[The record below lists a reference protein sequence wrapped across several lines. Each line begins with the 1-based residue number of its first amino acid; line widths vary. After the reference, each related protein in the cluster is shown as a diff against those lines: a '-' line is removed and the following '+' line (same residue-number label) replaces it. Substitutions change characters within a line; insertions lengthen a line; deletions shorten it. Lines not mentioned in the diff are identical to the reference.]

1 MKKKIKL
8 GFADKWGGFVPE
20 EDFYYKL
27 LARHYDI
34 ELSDTPDYLIC
45 SQNGHSHI
53 KYDCVKI
60 VDIGENIV
68 LDFNEFDYAV
78 GFDHLEFG
86 DRYLRVP
93 LYVFF
98 AEYPKLAERATP
110 PPDDVLL
117 NRKFC
122 SFVVTN
128 GGYGDPMRTKFFH
141 ALSKY
146 KRVDSGGRYL
156 NNIGG
161 NVKDK
166 MAFCSQYK
174 FNIAFENSSS
184 PGYTTEKV
192 MQPLSCFSVPIYW
205 GNPLIAEDFSP
216 ASLVCV
222 KDEADFD
229 RAIEEIIRLDTDDAA
244 YLEKAKAPCL
254 SSRMTTTKR
263 SSRGSSATSSTSQ
276 LRKRIAST
284 STGSR
289 LFTGPGCAGS
299 MPSKTRLPR
308 QSNVCV
314 ESSLALENYA
324 LFSEIIG
331 CHAC

>member
-68 LDFNEFDYAV
+68 PDFNEFDYAV

-205 GNPLIAEDFSP
+205 GNPLIAKDFTP
-216 ASLVCV
+216 ASMVCV
-222 KDEADFD
+222 RDEADID
-229 RAIEEIIRLDTDDAA
+229 RAIEEIVRLDTDDAA
-244 YLEKAKAPCL
+244 YLEKVSGRVPFQAL
-254 SSRMTTTKR
+254 SR
-263 SSRGSSATSSTSQ
+263 
-276 LRKRIAST
+276 
-284 STGSR
+284 
-289 LFTGPGCAGS
+289 
-299 MPSKTRLPR
+299 
-308 QSNVCV
+308 
-314 ESSLALENYA
+314 
-324 LFSEIIG
+324 
-331 CHAC
+331 

>member
-34 ELSDTPDYLIC
+34 ELSDAPDYLIC

-68 LDFNEFDYAV
+68 PDFNEFDYAV

-205 GNPLIAEDFSP
+205 GNPLIAKDFTP
-216 ASLVCV
+216 ASMVCV
-222 KDEADFD
+222 RDEADID
-229 RAIEEIIRLDTDDAA
+229 RAIEEIVRLDTDDAA
-244 YLEKAKAPCL
+244 YLEKVKAPCL
-254 SSRMTTTKR
+254 VQPHDFYEKELEKFLCHIIDQPLEEARRLNRYGFQTIHRFRMRRLYAIQDALAAPVKLMR
-263 SSRGSSATSSTSQ
+263 RVKSA
-276 LRKRIAST
+276 LR
-284 STGSR
+284 
-289 LFTGPGCAGS
+289 
-299 MPSKTRLPR
+299 
-308 QSNVCV
+308 
-314 ESSLALENYA
+314 
-324 LFSEIIG
+324 
-331 CHAC
+331 